1 MTDATPIKGHWWAA
15 EYDASGRPLV
25 VEARVHRVLA
35 YDGAGELVA
44 SSKPMRLSVCSCE
57 RCGLVSVSWWHR
69 DRETGHESMMR
80 AYGVDVDSLAVMG
93 SAPRCDAFA
102 FARDP
107 SEARR
112 VNVSAA

>member
-1 MTDATPIKGHWWAA
+1 
-15 EYDASGRPLV
+15 
-25 VEARVHRVLA
+25 
-35 YDGAGELVA
+35 
-44 SSKPMRLSVCSCE
+44 
-57 RCGLVSVSWWHR
+57 
-69 DRETGHESMMR
+69 MR